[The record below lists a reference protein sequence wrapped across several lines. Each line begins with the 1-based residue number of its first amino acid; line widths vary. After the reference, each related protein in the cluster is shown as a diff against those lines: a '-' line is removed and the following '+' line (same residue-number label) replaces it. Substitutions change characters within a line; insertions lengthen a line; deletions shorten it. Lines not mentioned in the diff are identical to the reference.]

1 MPRELRRAVRGVML
15 LVERFVMYAH
25 HPEPSWSTRLFGSA
39 RTLAAIVLTALLA
52 SALTVRWSDA
62 SATGVT
68 VFTPETG
75 AAVAA
80 MPVTVEGKL
89 IGASDGL
96 VALVEHGADSP
107 VAFSV
112 SQEAQLVRGE
122 ERVPLEALRTG
133 DTVRMTIDGRSG
145 SVLRLHASPSF
156 RSGLLACGAGARCGR
171 VHGGARVDRR
181 GYSPHYPQHGALAGT
196 FVTGFGD
203 ATPSRSGTL
212 ASLLNNPPVGGT
224 YPPSLPPYPPGG
236 PGNCQ
241 GLQVWGGKPQG
252 VQSSV
257 NVRGVRRHWS

>member
-1 MPRELRRAVRGVML
+1 VPRELRRAVRGIML

-25 HPEPSWSTRLFGSA
+25 HPEPSWLTRLFGSA

-112 SQEAQLVRGE
+112 GEEAQLVRGE
-122 ERVPLEALRTG
+122 ESVPLEALRTG

-145 SVLRLHASPSF
+145 SVLRLHASPVF
-156 RSGLLACGAGARCGR
+156 GPAFLPAVRVPGAVAFMAALGLI
-171 VHGGARVDRR
+171 GGAT
-181 GYSPHYPQHGALAGT
+181 ALAILNMGRLPALSSR
-196 FVTGFGD
+196 VS
-203 ATPSRSGTL
+203 ATR
-212 ASLLNNPPVGGT
+212 LLPAAA
-224 YPPSLPPYPPGG
+224 
-236 PGNCQ
+236 
-241 GLQVWGGKPQG
+241 
-252 VQSSV
+252 
-257 NVRGVRRHWS
+257 R